1 MLTHY
6 FGQSMAGRTVATFG
20 GPESPQRV
28 KGVGKDLPD
37 FHFRHLHVLKYDVCT
52 AKAMYPREKCVV
64 WGWQAGGEKLCVVV
78 GNTSPG
84 NRKQK
89 DLSSFVQHASNVPFP
104 SHYYMRGAGTGLHCI
119 DFFHPPWCSCLQQ
132 GRYQSCA
139 ERGVST
145 QSAFESD
152 TKGARQEASLPQIL
166 LPLSLHKRRRNH
178 TQHHTQDAWTTTWW
192 SILAGVSGRR
202 SLKAAAY

>member
-1 MLTHY
+1 
-6 FGQSMAGRTVATFG
+6 
-20 GPESPQRV
+20 
-28 KGVGKDLPD
+28 
-37 FHFRHLHVLKYDVCT
+37 
-52 AKAMYPREKCVV
+52 
-64 WGWQAGGEKLCVVV
+64 
-78 GNTSPG
+78 
-84 NRKQK
+84 
-89 DLSSFVQHASNVPFP
+89 
-104 SHYYMRGAGTGLHCI
+104 MRGAGTGLLCI

-192 SILAGVSGRR
+192 SILAGVPGRR
-202 SLKAAAY
+202 SLKGCGLLASGAANKGGPHDVPPQHSFPPTPLNCSLPLHTRPQAFASLDARHSSVQAFRSLITCLAGALFAPCPYDAAIIIASILNTLLLKSSIIGGAPYDTRA